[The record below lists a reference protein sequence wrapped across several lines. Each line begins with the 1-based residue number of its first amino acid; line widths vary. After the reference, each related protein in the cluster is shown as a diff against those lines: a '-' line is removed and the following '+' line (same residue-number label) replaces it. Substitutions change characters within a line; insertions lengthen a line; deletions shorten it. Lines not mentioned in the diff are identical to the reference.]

1 MTSFTTLLWTTTSEV
16 LPRIYW
22 AERMLVAFRALQE
35 HAGVER
41 FWTVGFE
48 PQQISLEPAAIE
60 DLITATQST
69 DDVGQP
75 HPGLG
80 STFGVLC
87 TGPDGDPSR
96 PRFRVGFTVDST
108 PKNRLSVS
116 FDPETSADAARAV
129 LEACVPAWSPSWG
142 CVESETN
149 SKARQDEFDQTL
161 APEDDGLLVP
171 ISSLLHWV
179 TYFGPE
185 RAAEIDVTVVE
196 GRSDVTVRSLHDGLE
211 IVLGEQWD
219 SDAALRDRQR
229 ELEPLIL
236 GKRAQTDA

>member
-1 MTSFTTLLWTTTSEV
+1 M
-16 LPRIYW
+16 
-22 AERMLVAFRALQE
+22 
-35 HAGVER
+35 
-41 FWTVGFE
+41 
-48 PQQISLEPAAIE
+48 
-60 DLITATQST
+60 
-69 DDVGQP
+69 DDNIG
-75 HPGLG
+75 G
-80 STFGVLC
+80 
-87 TGPDGDPSR
+87 
-96 PRFRVGFTVDST
+96 
-108 PKNRLSVS
+108 
-116 FDPETSADAARAV
+116 
-129 LEACVPAWSPSWG
+129 
-142 CVESETN
+142 
-149 SKARQDEFDQTL
+149 
-161 APEDDGLLVP
+161 